1 MKKLLTLLSALILT
15 SCSFS
20 GEVTTGNNQN
30 IKTDKGTSDQK
41 LKDVSVSRIQI
52 TSGETLV
59 IKEGDKMSLSAS
71 VIYED
76 NTRDSSVSWSSSD
89 NTIASVNN
97 TTGSLSGVKEGI
109 TTLVATSLKYSS
121 KKANL
126 IVTVKRADVVEAITR
141 IDPKEA
147 TLKVGDTVR
156 LNATIQMSDGSL
168 SPNVS
173 WKSDNSSVVLVSN
186 GLVTAIG
193 EGTTTVTA
201 IADGDSTKK
210 AMAKI
215 TVSNTTT
222 APTPTTPI
230 QTTPT
235 ASPSAVAQ
243 K

>member
-109 TTLVATSLKYSS
+109 TTLVATSLKDSS

-222 APTPTTPI
+222 APTPTAPI
-230 QTTPT
+230 QTIPT